1 MTSLTLV
8 AHALTPALRGL
19 VLGGDAEPDPAG
31 VDAARELKI
40 DADEVYAGPETAA
53 LRTAAALGLT
63 PVVVP
68 ALRDRQYGEWS
79 GRELEELLA
88 ASPEA
93 VAAWL
98 DRPHT
103 APPGGETENDV
114 ITRVADWL
122 RDLTQADSSESA
134 GSFGEAG
141 RADSR
146 GQDGEAD
153 AAGPIG
159 SRGQTERRTVAA
171 VVHPAVVRAA
181 VLYVLDAPAESLRH
195 VDVRPLSIVRLS
207 AHTGTWSLTFG

>member
-1 MTSLTLV
+1 LTSLTLV

-31 VDAARELKI
+31 VEAARELKI

-53 LRTAAALGLT
+53 LSTASALGLT

-68 ALRDRQYGEWS
+68 ALRDRQYGEWT

-98 DRPHT
+98 ERPHT

-122 RDLTQADSSESA
+122 GDLTHRGEAGVAESA
-134 GSFGEAG
+134 GS
-141 RADSR
+141 R
-146 GQDGEAD
+146 GQAD
-153 AAGPIG
+153 
-159 SRGQTERRTVAA
+159 RRTVAA

-195 VDVRPLSIVRLS
+195 VDVRPLSVIHLS